1 MMNVLLYFCSALSAV
16 SFLWYAV
23 DCLTT
28 VRMKLEFERYG
39 LGRYRILTGI
49 LQICGAVGLGIGY
62 AVPLFG
68 VFSGCRS
75 GDPDDSRTGRTD
87 KNQRWVSELA
97 AGGFLPASQRRARLP
112 ILAGCLSSRL
122 GTQ

>member
-23 DCLTT
+23 DCLIT

-68 VFSGCRS
+68 V
-75 GDPDDSRTGRTD
+75 
-87 KNQRWVSELA
+87 LA
-97 AGGFLPASQRRARLP
+97 AVGLAIQMILALGVRIKIKDGFLSSLPAVFYL
-112 ILAGCLSSRL
+112 LLNAGLVYL
-122 GTQ
+122 YWQVA